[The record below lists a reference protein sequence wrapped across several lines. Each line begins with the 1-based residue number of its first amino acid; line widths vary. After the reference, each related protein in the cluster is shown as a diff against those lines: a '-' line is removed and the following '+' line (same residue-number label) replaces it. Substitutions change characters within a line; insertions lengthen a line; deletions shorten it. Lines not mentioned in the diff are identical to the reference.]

1 MEEEKSMNMSKV
13 MITTPESL
21 AQNPIRLCQVNNI
34 IAEPVGTP
42 IPKLFL
48 TERIPADSEALQT
61 LAVHKE
67 PVISPLMATQH
78 ILPGRTVPE
87 ALFFFLYLP
96 DTTTACRAQ
105 SEERAGCFFLALSPS
120 TAIIGKPVSP

>member
-87 ALFFFLYLP
+87 ALFFFFSVSLTQPL
-96 DTTTACRAQ
+96 
-105 SEERAGCFFLALSPS
+105 LAEHRVRKGLDASF
-120 TAIIGKPVSP
+120 